1 MPDLASLAAFIA
13 AIAGIIV
20 IFITLRHLRLA
31 REARYDSCRP
41 LLYPSVQPTLARTTT
56 GETVLGLAAAGTRL
70 IIHNAGSGVATNVR
84 GALYGPQPAEPAEPG
99 SPPPDHQYLWLET
112 PLPDKASA
120 PVVSVPG
127 GWILPGD
134 TSVVGWGA
142 YRPTLYAPPKP
153 TPGSGS
159 RLYQAAPPVVWRLT
173 LTYQDIF
180 RRRHASVFDLTDQFV
195 WRCVGFFPGIP
206 KDIEELD
213 RERRGQTAPRPATTE
228 EVISFPQQ

>member
-13 AIAGIIV
+13 AMAGIIV

-41 LLYPSVQPTLARTTT
+41 LLYPSEQPTLARSTT
-56 GETVLGLAAAGTRL
+56 GETVLGLPAAGNRL

-84 GALYGPQPAEPAEPG
+84 GAIYGPPPVELAEPG
-99 SPPPDHQYLWLET
+99 SPPPDHQYIWLET
-112 PLPDKASA
+112 PLPDKAST
-120 PVVSVPG
+120 PVASAPG

-134 TSVVGWGA
+134 TSIVGRGA
-142 YRPTLYAPPKP
+142 DRPTLFAPLKP
-153 TPGSGS
+153 TPGSH
-159 RLYQAAPPVVWRLT
+159 LYEVAPTVIWRLT

-180 RRRHASVFDLTDQFV
+180 RRKHASVFDFTDQFV
-195 WRCVGFFPGIP
+195 WRCVGLFPGIP

-213 RERRGQTAPRPATTE
+213 RARRGQTTPHPATTE
-228 EVISFPQQ
+228 EEMSYPQQ